1 MKRQSVREGVFTVAG
16 VLSSDECIHLVALAE
31 RHGFEIATINTRHG
45 AEVDQDVRN
54 NERVILDD
62 QALANRLWLRIRS
75 AVPSLLAGRQARGVN
90 ERFRFYRYVPGQTV
104 EVTLALMYYQEPDIL
119 YEDVVPGATFTLRE
133 GARIV
138 GYGTVL
144 SKAQQG
150 HAGDARN
157 ARA

>member
-1 MKRQSVREGVFTVAG
+1 MISVPTIRASLTLLPELERGRNTLVRGYRPHIVIGPTTQRTARMEGRTVVERYQGVVFM
-16 VLSSDECIHLVALAE
+16 DENLVI
-31 RHGFEIATINTRHG
+31 G
-45 AEVDQDVRN
+45 
-54 NERVILDD
+54 
-62 QALANRLWLRIRS
+62 
-75 AVPSLLAGRQARGVN
+75 
-90 ERFRFYRYVPGQTV
+90 PGQTV